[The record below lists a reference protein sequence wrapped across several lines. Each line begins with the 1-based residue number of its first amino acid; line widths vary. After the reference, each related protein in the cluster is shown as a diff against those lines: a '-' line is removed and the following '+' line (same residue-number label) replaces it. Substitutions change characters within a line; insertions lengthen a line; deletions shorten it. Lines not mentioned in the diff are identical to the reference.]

1 MVFVF
6 SFSYL
11 VQDVKSLGPNLILAE
26 NAPTHVGYV
35 VIFQKKLLKTEF
47 NFGWMGIQ
55 LRCMRDTVGIC
66 CRVEFAI

>member
-11 VQDVKSLGPNLILAE
+11 VQDVNSLGPNLILAE

-35 VIFQKKLLKTEF
+35 VILKTEF

-66 CRVEFAI
+66 CRVEFAV